1 MAEVTFLGAA
11 QEVTGSCH
19 LLESEATGTVIL
31 DCGMHQG
38 GDAIKRL
45 RKDNFNFDVANLNAV
60 ILSHAHLDHCGLLPK
75 LVHQGFSGPIYC
87 TAATADLLRI
97 MLNDAAGL
105 YERDLARENLRAQR
119 KGSKRQIKPE
129 YTLSDVEHVFKL
141 CEGSP
146 YGKSVPIAD
155 EASVTFHDAGHILG
169 SAIVEIKFKEEGKEK
184 CLVFSGDLGNKDSTL
199 MNDPAMLRQADM
211 VLMESTYGNRNHRDM
226 DETLSQ
232 LTEILARTWDRG
244 GNILI
249 PAFAVGRT
257 QEILF
262 HLGHLHYEGLL
273 DKWQVFL
280 DSPMALQVTKLYDK
294 WLHLLDEDDVKE
306 LTDVQKKSLEGFLP
320 SLRISESPQDS
331 MAINE
336 IEKGAIVIAGSGM
349 CTGGRIRHH
358 LKHRIW
364 REENTLLF
372 IGFQA
377 VGTLGRNLVD
387 GAKKVRM
394 FNEEF
399 AVKATIETL
408 GGFSA
413 HAGQDELVEWIGA
426 FTSNP
431 QIALVHGETLSM
443 QALASRL
450 EKEKGIVCHLPA
462 QNDSVT
468 F

>member
-19 LLESEATGTVIL
+19 MIQSAAFGRIIL

-38 GDAIKRL
+38 GDAVKRL
-45 RKDNFNFDVANLNAV
+45 QKDNFDFDVASLDAV
-60 ILSHAHLDHCGLLPK
+60 ILSHAHLDHSGLLPK

-105 YERDLARENLRAQR
+105 YERDLARKNLRAQR
-119 KGSKRQIKPE
+119 KGSKRQIEPE
-129 YTLSDVEHVFKL
+129 YTLRDVERVFKL
-141 CEGSP
+141 CKGIPYRKPVSFGS
-146 YGKSVPIAD
+146 
-155 EASVTFHDAGHILG
+155 EATVTFHDAGHILG
-169 SAIVEIKFKEEGKEK
+169 SAIVEIKLTEDGKEK

-199 MNDPAMLRQADM
+199 MNDPAQLTKADM
-211 VLMESTYGNRNHRDM
+211 VLMESTYGNRNHRDIGQTM
-226 DETLSQ
+226 TQ
-232 LTEILARTWDRG
+232 FTEILARTWERS

-262 HLGHLHYEGLL
+262 HLGQLHHEGLL
-273 DKWQVFL
+273 DNWQVFL

-294 WLHLLDEDDVKE
+294 WLHLLDKDDVKE

-320 SLRISESPQDS
+320 TLQISESPQDS

-394 FNEEF
+394 FNDEF

-413 HAGQDELVEWIGA
+413 HAGQDELVEWISA
-426 FTSNP
+426 YTNNP
-431 QIALVHGETLSM
+431 QVALVHGESLAM
-443 QALASRL
+443 QALAKRL
-450 EKEKGIVCHLPA
+450 QQDKGIDCQTPA
-462 QNDSVT
+462 QNESIT